1 MQKHNKTKER
11 KGKNKATPKGVI
23 YSVVPFLFIF
33 VLSFLFLLPF
43 SSAQGLISSTNEF
56 TTYTGN
62 LTNLHQLNDTNIV
75 TPTNLQL
82 LQFQTSDNK
91 WHPYSFVLGNF
102 WDYDYADLINE
113 PTALSDF
120 SDDLGDRGYTSV
132 SNFTNDF
139 SYYNST
145 SLQNNSQLTNDNNY
159 WNDTY
164 ATFNKTYADTL
175 YYDLANSFGYYNSTN
190 PSPVINTSYY
200 LATNPFSFYNSTDF
214 SISNYYELSNP
225 FGYYNSTDFVISDY
239 ATNTKVDSLGNFSA
253 YDQPTHLT
261 NFTNNLGIGNWTL
274 DKPNYY
280 TKTEVTTNIST
291 ANTSLVNWV
300 EGNYYTSTETD
311 TEITNANTSI
321 STWSDS
327 KFVVNSGGD
336 NLTGQYNFN
345 GAWQDGGASVINGD
359 GYFQNVYAYNF
370 SGLDITNLN
379 TNGSLYPTIDNT
391 FDLGNQTFRW
401 NDLNLGGNALI
412 EGNLGIGTTSPT
424 YKLDIDET
432 TSGNLLVA
440 RFKHAQSGVIP
451 SILLENR
458 AGAVNS
464 GFDINFGLNSNGNQ
478 GKIGVV
484 RTDLPAAGGSNM
496 FFSTSYG
503 EVMRLDGSGNV
514 GIGTTVPKNKLDV
527 EGGMVIGATYSG
539 TNTAPSN
546 GLLIQGNV
554 GIGTTSPNES
564 LEVNGNVWADNF
576 YVTSDR
582 DLKTNIEVIESS
594 SFGNLYKYKLNKSK
608 DVYEEINKTKEK
620 EVCEEFLITNSSEIC
635 ELDKKTNET
644 SCSEVPAIYEK
655 QCHNETEIYTE
666 TKKVG
671 VEYYDSEEYI
681 GLMTDE
687 LNEDFVKTTD
697 GVSRVN
703 LYGLISKIW
712 VLLGGHDDRITELEN
727 ENTLIKSELC
737 KKDNTYSWCLGAIK

>member
-514 GIGTTVPKNKLDV
+514 GIGTTSPGVYKLNVAGSTLSDSYYNSGIFNQVSGSMSFWVPNVGQAVTIQQNTGNVGIGTTAPGELLEV
-527 EGGMVIGATYSG
+527 YGATKNIEIS
-539 TNTAPSN
+539 NTAETES
-546 GLLIQGNV
+546 GLIFTDSAAPTTQYAKILFDSGSTAGGTANTLNFYTSSATSRMTIDNTGNV
-554 GIGTTSPNES
+554 GIGTTSPVAI
-564 LEVNGNVWADNF
+564 L
-576 YVTSDR
+576 
-582 DLKTNIEVIESS
+582 NIE
-594 SFGNLYKYKLNKSK
+594 
-608 DVYEEINKTKEK
+608 
-620 EVCEEFLITNSSEIC
+620 
-635 ELDKKTNET
+635 
-644 SCSEVPAIYEK
+644 
-655 QCHNETEIYTE
+655 
-666 TKKVG
+666 G
-671 VEYYDSEEYI
+671 VQE
-681 GLMTDE
+681 
-687 LNEDFVKTTD
+687 
-697 GVSRVN
+697 R
-703 LYGLISKIW
+703 
-712 VLLGGHDDRITELEN
+712 LLLLQEQHILEHL
-727 ENTLIKSELC
+727 E
-737 KKDNTYSWCLGAIK
+737 